1 MCLFSIHIRVPAC
14 RPEITCHYVRLPC
27 DAALS
32 TDLYLDGPL
41 VGIGLGFSFI
51 QASRP
56 SLQRAVLLLTLRRD
70 HVTPPSSGAFLCASC
85 APSEVLWVPCFPVTI
100 KEEGLKQGIT
110 KLLRVMMHAT
120 GCSHLVEGCD
130 FSQVC
135 FLMSSR
141 QASQTVNVHGQI

>member
-1 MCLFSIHIRVPAC
+1 MGPFPLMLMCLFSIHIRVPAC

-56 SLQRAVLLLTLRRD
+56 SIQRAVLLLTLQRD
-70 HVTPPSSGAFLCASC
+70 HVTPPSRRAFLCASC
-85 APSEVLWVPCFPVTI
+85 APTEVTI

-110 KLLRVMMHAT
+110 KLLRGMMHAT

-135 FLMSSR
+135 FLMSGW